1 MKVGDLVKITS
12 RGPELFLVLGRSELS
27 NRAMEGDASKFS
39 DWLLIEIATGRKF
52 RQVKRELEIVS
63 EGR

>member
-12 RGPELFLVLGRSELS
+12 RGPELFLVLGRSGLPS
-27 NRAMEGDASKFS
+27 RAREGDASKFS

-52 RQVKRELEIVS
+52 RQVKRELEVVS
-63 EGR
+63 ESR